1 MIKELIRYELP
12 YMETKIMM
20 PCNSVV
26 ISVSSE
32 KGLEKNPIFLHV
44 IQEIL
49 ESDDDTVYYE
59 QRTFVIMENGYI
71 LKKSVE
77 YIGLCQFQNNKTL
90 HIFEIL
96 SDK

>member
-1 MIKELIRYELP
+1 MRKVLIKYELS
-12 YMETKIMM
+12 YAETRIVI

-32 KGLEKNPIFLHV
+32 KGREKNSIFLHV
-44 IQEIL
+44 IQEIP
-49 ESDDDTVYYE
+49 EPDDDTVYYE
-59 QRTFVIMENGYI
+59 QRTFVIMESGCI
-71 LKKSVE
+71 LEKSVE